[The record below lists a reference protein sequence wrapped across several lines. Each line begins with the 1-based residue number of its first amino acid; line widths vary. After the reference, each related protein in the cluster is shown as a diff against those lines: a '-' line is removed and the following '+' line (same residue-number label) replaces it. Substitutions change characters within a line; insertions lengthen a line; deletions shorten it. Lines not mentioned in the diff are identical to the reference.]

1 MHVCVCRHRNIWY
14 LIFYITYIMYGCM
27 EKTRYILDTIISRYV
42 NIDNLD
48 IITFTALQ

>member
-1 MHVCVCRHRNIWY
+1 MVLNI
-14 LIFYITYIMYGCM
+14 LHNIHMYGCM